1 MCGIFHRGISGVA
14 DQTKIDDRN
23 RAPESASKGFAR
35 GVGDFTHDVLTLAE
49 LQAQLLAA
57 DVRECRQ
64 HALAPAILLVSGLV
78 VGLACFPVGLAALAL
93 YMVESYK
100 MSYATGFLTA
110 SIAGAVLGAL
120 LSVFGCLQ
128 VRKSLAVLRRSQH
141 ELIRNLRWI
150 RKVVDHSRTK

>member
-1 MCGIFHRGISGVA
+1 MA

-49 LQAQLLAA
+49 LQAQLLSA
-57 DVRECRQ
+57 DVQECRQ
-64 HALAPAILLVSGLV
+64 RVLVPTLLLLCGLA
-78 VGLACFPVGLAALAL
+78 VGLACFPVGLTALAL
-93 YMVESYK
+93 CLVENYT

-110 SIAGAVLGAL
+110 FIVGAVLGVL
-120 LSVFGCLQ
+120 LSFIGCLQ
-128 VRKSLAVLRRSQH
+128 VRKSLAVLQRSQQ

-150 RKVVDHSRTK
+150 RKVVDHSRTN

>member
-1 MCGIFHRGISGVA
+1 MA

-57 DVRECRQ
+57 DVQECRKRVLVP
-64 HALAPAILLVSGLV
+64 ALLLLCGLAVS
-78 VGLACFPVGLAALAL
+78 LACFPVGLTALAL
-93 YMVESYK
+93 CLVQSYNL
-100 MSYATGFLTA
+100 SYAAGFLTA
-110 SIAGAVLGAL
+110 SIVGAVFGAL

-150 RKVVDHSRTK
+150 RKVIDQSRTS